1 MSAAPAETLL
11 KAIQLSVSPVFLLT
25 GIGAMMNV
33 LSGRLSRS
41 VDRAR
46 ELKRRCQ
53 ELNRDEQAEF
63 RLIRQRIR
71 LVVRAIALLTLS
83 ILLISTVVAVIFLTV
98 ALQVN
103 LSMVVAP
110 LFVAAMLMLTLQH
123 SASCGRS
130 PSPQSSCRPALGP
143 AHHSA
148 GDQINHADHQ
158 TDGDHRRRNPTQH
171 HK

>member
-1 MSAAPAETLL
+1 MSAAPVDTLVE
-11 KAIQLSVSPVFLLT
+11 AIQLSVSPVFLLA

-46 ELKRRCQ
+46 ELKLRGQ
-53 ELNRDEQAEF
+53 ELDRDEQAEF
-63 RLIRQRIR
+63 RWIRQRIR

-110 LFVAAMLMLTLQH
+110 LFVAAMLILTWAALCFLREINLASKQLQ
-123 SASCGRS
+123 ASFGPS
-130 PSPQSSCRPALGP
+130 PSFSRGS
-143 AHHSA
+143 
-148 GDQINHADHQ
+148 DQP
-158 TDGDHRRRNPTQH
+158 R
-171 HK
+171 

>member
-11 KAIQLSVSPVFLLT
+11 KAIQLSVSPVFLLA

-41 VDRAR
+41 VVRAR
-46 ELKRRCQ
+46 DLKRRSR
-53 ELNRDEQAEF
+53 ELDDDEQAEF

-71 LVVRAIALLTLS
+71 LVVRAIGLLTLS

-98 ALQVN
+98 ALQIN

-110 LFVAAMLMLTLQH
+110 LFVAAMLMLTWAALCFLQEITL
-123 SASCGRS
+123 ASKQLQASFGPSESFSWASDRS
-130 PSPQSSCRPALGP
+130 R
-143 AHHSA
+143 
-148 GDQINHADHQ
+148 
-158 TDGDHRRRNPTQH
+158 
-171 HK
+171 

>member
-11 KAIQLSVSPVFLLT
+11 KAIQLSVSPVFLLA

-46 ELKRRCQ
+46 ELKRRSQ
-53 ELNRDEQAEF
+53 ELDDDEQAEF

-103 LSMVVAP
+103 LSIVVAP
-110 LFVAAMLMLTLQH
+110 LFVAAMVVWATSPVLNLMFKHL
-123 SASCGRS
+123 S
-130 PSPQSSCRPALGP
+130 P
-143 AHHSA
+143 
-148 GDQINHADHQ
+148 
-158 TDGDHRRRNPTQH
+158 
-171 HK
+171 

>member
-11 KAIQLSVSPVFLLT
+11 KAIQLSVSPVFLLA

-53 ELNRDEQAEF
+53 ELDRDEQAEL

-71 LVVRAIALLTLS
+71 LVVRAIGLLTIS

-98 ALQVN
+98 ALQLN

-110 LFVAAMLMLTLQH
+110 LFVAAMLMLTWAALCFLREITLASKQLQV
-123 SASCGRS
+123 SLRTS
-130 PSPQSSCRPALGP
+130 PSFSWGSDQSS
-143 AHHSA
+143 
-148 GDQINHADHQ
+148 
-158 TDGDHRRRNPTQH
+158 
-171 HK
+171 

>member
-11 KAIQLSVSPVFLLT
+11 KAIQLSVSPVFLLA

-46 ELKRRCQ
+46 ELKRRFQ
-53 ELNRDEQAEF
+53 ELDDDEQAEF

-110 LFVAAMLMLTLQH
+110 LFVAAMLMLTWAALCFLREITLASKQLQ
-123 SASCGRS
+123 ASFG
-130 PSPQSSCRPALGP
+130 PSESFSWGSDQSR
-143 AHHSA
+143 
-148 GDQINHADHQ
+148 
-158 TDGDHRRRNPTQH
+158 
-171 HK
+171 

>member
-11 KAIQLSVSPVFLLT
+11 KAIQLSVSPVFLLA

-46 ELKRRCQ
+46 DLKRRSQ
-53 ELNRDEQAEF
+53 ELDDDEQAEF

-71 LVVRAIALLTLS
+71 LVVRAIGLLTLS

-98 ALQVN
+98 ALQIN

-110 LFVAAMLMLTLQH
+110 MFVAAMLMLTWAALCFLREITLASKQLQ
-123 SASCGRS
+123 ASFG
-130 PSPQSSCRPALGP
+130 PSESFSWEQGQSR
-143 AHHSA
+143 
-148 GDQINHADHQ
+148 
-158 TDGDHRRRNPTQH
+158 
-171 HK
+171 

>member
-11 KAIQLSVSPVFLLT
+11 KAIQLSVSPVFLLA

-46 ELKRRCQ
+46 DLKRRSR
-53 ELNRDEQAEF
+53 ELDDDEQAEF

-71 LVVRAIALLTLS
+71 LVVRAIGLLTLS

-98 ALQVN
+98 ALQIN

-110 LFVAAMLMLTLQH
+110 LFVAAMLMLTWAALCFLREITLASKQLQ
-123 SASCGRS
+123 ASFGPSESFSWGSDRS
-130 PSPQSSCRPALGP
+130 R
-143 AHHSA
+143 
-148 GDQINHADHQ
+148 
-158 TDGDHRRRNPTQH
+158 
-171 HK
+171 

>member
-11 KAIQLSVSPVFLLT
+11 RAIQLSVSPVFLLA

-46 ELKRRCQ
+46 DLKRRRR
-53 ELNRDEQAEF
+53 ELDDDEQAEF

-71 LVVRAIALLTLS
+71 LVVRAIGLLTLS

-98 ALQVN
+98 ALQIN

-110 LFVAAMLMLTLQH
+110 LFVAAMLMLTWAALCFLQEITL
-123 SASCGRS
+123 ASKQLQASFGPNESFSWASDRS
-130 PSPQSSCRPALGP
+130 R
-143 AHHSA
+143 
-148 GDQINHADHQ
+148 
-158 TDGDHRRRNPTQH
+158 
-171 HK
+171 

>member
-1 MSAAPAETLL
+1 MSPAPADTLL

-33 LSGRLSRS
+33 LSGRLNRS

-53 ELNRDEQAEF
+53 ELDDDEQAEF
-63 RLIRQRIR
+63 SLIRQRIR

-98 ALQVN
+98 ALQIN
-103 LSMVVAP
+103 LAAVVAP
-110 LFVAAMLMLTLQH
+110 LFVAAMLMLTWAALCFLREITLASKQLQ
-123 SASCGRS
+123 ASFGPS
-130 PSPQSSCRPALGP
+130 PSFSWGSDR
-143 AHHSA
+143 S
-148 GDQINHADHQ
+148 
-158 TDGDHRRRNPTQH
+158 R
-171 HK
+171 

>member
-11 KAIQLSVSPVFLLT
+11 KAIQLSVSPVFLLA

-46 ELKRRCQ
+46 ELKRRYQ
-53 ELNRDEQAEF
+53 ELDDDEQAEF
-63 RLIRQRIR
+63 RFIRQRIR
-71 LVVRAIALLTLS
+71 LVVRSIALLTLS

-103 LSMVVAP
+103 LSVVVAP
-110 LFVAAMLMLTLQH
+110 LFVAAMLMLTWAALCFLQKITL
-123 SASCGRS
+123 ASKQLQASFGPS
-130 PSPQSSCRPALGP
+130 PSFSWGSDR
-143 AHHSA
+143 S
-148 GDQINHADHQ
+148 
-158 TDGDHRRRNPTQH
+158 R
-171 HK
+171 

>member
-11 KAIQLSVSPVFLLT
+11 KAIQLSVSPVFLLA

-46 ELKRRCQ
+46 DLKRRSQ
-53 ELNRDEQAEF
+53 ELDDDEQAEF

-71 LVVRAIALLTLS
+71 LVVRAIGLLTLS
-83 ILLISTVVAVIFLTV
+83 IILISTVVAVIFLTV
-98 ALQVN
+98 SLQIN

-110 LFVAAMLMLTLQH
+110 LFVAAMLMLTWAALCFLREITLASKQLQ
-123 SASCGRS
+123 ASFG
-130 PSPQSSCRPALGP
+130 PSESFSWEQGQSR
-143 AHHSA
+143 
-148 GDQINHADHQ
+148 
-158 TDGDHRRRNPTQH
+158 
-171 HK
+171 

>member
-11 KAIQLSVSPVFLLT
+11 KAIQLSVSPVFLLA

-46 ELKRRCQ
+46 DLIRRSQ
-53 ELNRDEQAEF
+53 ELDDDEQAEF

-71 LVVRAIALLTLS
+71 LVVRAIGLLTLS

-98 ALQVN
+98 ALQIN

-110 LFVAAMLMLTLQH
+110 LFVAAMLMLTWAALCFLREITLASKQLQ
-123 SASCGRS
+123 ASFGPNES
-130 PSPQSSCRPALGP
+130 LSWESDQSR
-143 AHHSA
+143 
-148 GDQINHADHQ
+148 
-158 TDGDHRRRNPTQH
+158 
-171 HK
+171 

>member
-11 KAIQLSVSPVFLLT
+11 KAIQLSVSPVFLLA

-46 ELKRRCQ
+46 DLKRRSR
-53 ELNRDEQAEF
+53 ELDDDEQAEF

-71 LVVRAIALLTLS
+71 LVVRAIGLLTLS

-98 ALQVN
+98 ALQIN

-110 LFVAAMLMLTLQH
+110 LFVAAMLMLTWAALCFLQEITL
-123 SASCGRS
+123 ASKQLQASFG
-130 PSPQSSCRPALGP
+130 PSESFSWASDQSR
-143 AHHSA
+143 
-148 GDQINHADHQ
+148 
-158 TDGDHRRRNPTQH
+158 
-171 HK
+171 

>member
-11 KAIQLSVSPVFLLT
+11 RAIQLSVSPVFLLA

-46 ELKRRCQ
+46 DLKRRSR
-53 ELNRDEQAEF
+53 ELDDDEQAEF

-71 LVVRAIALLTLS
+71 LVVRAIGLLTLS

-98 ALQVN
+98 TLQIN

-110 LFVAAMLMLTLQH
+110 LFVAAMLTLTWAAVCFLWEITLASKQLQ
-123 SASCGRS
+123 ATF
-130 PSPQSSCRPALGP
+130 GP
-143 AHHSA
+143 RESFNLES
-148 GDQINHADHQ
+148 DLS
-158 TDGDHRRRNPTQH
+158 R
-171 HK
+171 

>member
-11 KAIQLSVSPVFLLT
+11 KAIQLSVSPVFLLA

-46 ELKRRCQ
+46 DLKRRSR
-53 ELNRDEQAEF
+53 ELDDDEQAEF

-71 LVVRAIALLTLS
+71 LVVRAIGLLTLS

-110 LFVAAMLMLTLQH
+110 LFVAAMLMLTWAALCFLQEITL
-123 SASCGRS
+123 ASKQLQASFG
-130 PSPQSSCRPALGP
+130 PSESFSWASDQSR
-143 AHHSA
+143 
-148 GDQINHADHQ
+148 
-158 TDGDHRRRNPTQH
+158 
-171 HK
+171 

>member
-11 KAIQLSVSPVFLLT
+11 KAIQLSVSPVFLLA

-46 ELKRRCQ
+46 ELKRRRQ
-53 ELNRDEQAEF
+53 ELDDDEQAEF

-103 LSMVVAP
+103 LSIVVAP
-110 LFVAAMLMLTLQH
+110 LFVAAMLMITWAALCSLRGITLDSKQLQ
-123 SASCGRS
+123 ASFGLS
-130 PSPQSSCRPALGP
+130 SSFSWGSNQSR
-143 AHHSA
+143 
-148 GDQINHADHQ
+148 
-158 TDGDHRRRNPTQH
+158 
-171 HK
+171 

>member
-11 KAIQLSVSPVFLLT
+11 KAIQLSVSPVFLLA

-46 ELKRRCQ
+46 DLKRRSR
-53 ELNRDEQAEF
+53 ELDDDEQAEF

-71 LVVRAIALLTLS
+71 LVVRAIGLLTLS

-98 ALQVN
+98 SLQIN

-110 LFVAAMLMLTLQH
+110 LFVAAMLMLTWAALCFLQEITL
-123 SASCGRS
+123 ASRQLQASFG
-130 PSPQSSCRPALGP
+130 PSESFSWGLDQSR
-143 AHHSA
+143 
-148 GDQINHADHQ
+148 
-158 TDGDHRRRNPTQH
+158 
-171 HK
+171 

>member
-11 KAIQLSVSPVFLLT
+11 KAIQLSVSPVFLLA

-53 ELNRDEQAEF
+53 ELDYDEQAEF

-71 LVVRAIALLTLS
+71 LVVRAIALLTMS

-98 ALQVN
+98 ALQLN

-110 LFVAAMLMLTLQH
+110 LFVAAMLMLTWAALCFLREITLASKQLQ
-123 SASCGRS
+123 ASFG
-130 PSPQSSCRPALGP
+130 PSESLSWESDQSR
-143 AHHSA
+143 
-148 GDQINHADHQ
+148 
-158 TDGDHRRRNPTQH
+158 
-171 HK
+171 

>member
-1 MSAAPAETLL
+1 MSPAPADTLL

-33 LSGRLSRS
+33 LSGRLNRS

-53 ELNRDEQAEF
+53 ELDDDEQAEF
-63 RLIRQRIR
+63 SLIRQRIR

-98 ALQVN
+98 ALQIN
-103 LSMVVAP
+103 LAAVVAP
-110 LFVAAMLMLTLQH
+110 LFVAAMLMLTSAAICFLREITLASKQLQ
-123 SASCGRS
+123 ASFG
-130 PSPQSSCRPALGP
+130 PSTSFSWASDQSR
-143 AHHSA
+143 
-148 GDQINHADHQ
+148 
-158 TDGDHRRRNPTQH
+158 
-171 HK
+171 

>member
-11 KAIQLSVSPVFLLT
+11 KAIQLSVSPVFLLA

-46 ELKRRCQ
+46 DLKRRSQ
-53 ELNRDEQAEF
+53 ELDDDEQAEF

-71 LVVRAIALLTLS
+71 LVVRAIGLLTLS

-98 ALQVN
+98 ALQIN

-110 LFVAAMLMLTLQH
+110 LFVAAMLMLTWAALCFLREITLASKQLQ
-123 SASCGRS
+123 ASFG
-130 PSPQSSCRPALGP
+130 PSESFS
-143 AHHSA
+143 
-148 GDQINHADHQ
+148 
-158 TDGDHRRRNPTQH
+158 
-171 HK
+171 

>member
-11 KAIQLSVSPVFLLT
+11 KAIQLSVSPVFLLA

-53 ELNRDEQAEF
+53 ELDRDEQAEL

-71 LVVRAIALLTLS
+71 LVVRAIGLLTIS

-98 ALQVN
+98 ALQIN

-110 LFVAAMLMLTLQH
+110 LFVAAMLMLTWAALCFLREITLASKQLQV
-123 SASCGRS
+123 SLRTS
-130 PSPQSSCRPALGP
+130 PSFSWGSDQSS
-143 AHHSA
+143 
-148 GDQINHADHQ
+148 
-158 TDGDHRRRNPTQH
+158 
-171 HK
+171 

>member
-11 KAIQLSVSPVFLLT
+11 KAIQLSVSPVFLLA

-53 ELNRDEQAEF
+53 ELDRDEQAEL

-71 LVVRAIALLTLS
+71 LVVRAIGLLTIS

-98 ALQVN
+98 AL
-103 LSMVVAP
+103 
-110 LFVAAMLMLTLQH
+110 
-123 SASCGRS
+123 
-130 PSPQSSCRPALGP
+130 
-143 AHHSA
+143 
-148 GDQINHADHQ
+148 
-158 TDGDHRRRNPTQH
+158 
-171 HK
+171 

>member
-11 KAIQLSVSPVFLLT
+11 KAIQLSVSPVFLLA

-46 ELKRRCQ
+46 DLKRRIQ
-53 ELNRDEQAEF
+53 ELDDDEQAEF

-71 LVVRAIALLTLS
+71 LVVRAIGLLTLS

-98 ALQVN
+98 ALQIN

-110 LFVAAMLMLTLQH
+110 LFVAAMLMLTWAALCFLREITLASKQLQ
-123 SASCGRS
+123 ASFGPSESFSWASDRS
-130 PSPQSSCRPALGP
+130 R
-143 AHHSA
+143 
-148 GDQINHADHQ
+148 
-158 TDGDHRRRNPTQH
+158 
-171 HK
+171 

>member
-11 KAIQLSVSPVFLLT
+11 KAIQLSVSPVFLLA

-53 ELNRDEQAEF
+53 VLDYDEQAEF

-103 LSMVVAP
+103 LSVVVAP
-110 LFVAAMLMLTLQH
+110 LFVAAMLMLTWAALCFLQEITL
-123 SASCGRS
+123 ASKQLQASFGPNESFSWASDRS
-130 PSPQSSCRPALGP
+130 R
-143 AHHSA
+143 
-148 GDQINHADHQ
+148 
-158 TDGDHRRRNPTQH
+158 
-171 HK
+171 

>member
-11 KAIQLSVSPVFLLT
+11 KAIQLSVSPVFLLA

-46 ELKRRCQ
+46 DLKHRG
-53 ELNRDEQAEF
+53 EDLDDDETTEF

-83 ILLISTVVAVIFLTV
+83 ILLISMVVAVIFLTV
-98 ALQVN
+98 VLQIN
-103 LSMVVAP
+103 LSMLVAT
-110 LFVAAMLMLTLQH
+110 LFVAAMLMLTWAALCFLREIILASKQLQ
-123 SASCGRS
+123 ASFGPYES
-130 PSPQSSCRPALGP
+130 FSSESDRP
-143 AHHSA
+143 
-148 GDQINHADHQ
+148 
-158 TDGDHRRRNPTQH
+158 R
-171 HK
+171 

>member
-11 KAIQLSVSPVFLLT
+11 RAIQLSVSPVFLLA

-46 ELKRRCQ
+46 DLKRRSR
-53 ELNRDEQAEF
+53 ELDDDEQAEF

-71 LVVRAIALLTLS
+71 LVVRAIGLLTLS

-98 ALQVN
+98 ALQIN

-110 LFVAAMLMLTLQH
+110 LFVAAMLMLTWAALCFLQEITL
-123 SASCGRS
+123 ASKQLQASFGPNESFSWASDRS
-130 PSPQSSCRPALGP
+130 R
-143 AHHSA
+143 
-148 GDQINHADHQ
+148 
-158 TDGDHRRRNPTQH
+158 
-171 HK
+171 

>member
-11 KAIQLSVSPVFLLT
+11 KAIQLSVSPVFLLA

-46 ELKRRCQ
+46 DLKRRSQ
-53 ELNRDEQAEF
+53 ELDDDEQAEF

-71 LVVRAIALLTLS
+71 LVVRAIGLLTLS

-98 ALQVN
+98 ALQIN

-110 LFVAAMLMLTLQH
+110 LFVAAMLMLTWAALCFLREITLASKQLQ
-123 SASCGRS
+123 ASFG
-130 PSPQSSCRPALGP
+130 PSESFSWGSDQSR
-143 AHHSA
+143 
-148 GDQINHADHQ
+148 
-158 TDGDHRRRNPTQH
+158 
-171 HK
+171 

>member
-1 MSAAPAETLL
+1 MSAPPAETLL

-53 ELNRDEQAEF
+53 ELNGDEQAEF

-71 LVVRAIALLTLS
+71 LVVRAIALLTLA
-83 ILLISTVVAVIFLTV
+83 ILLISSVVAVIFLTV
-98 ALQVN
+98 ALQIN
-103 LSMVVAP
+103 LAVVVAP
-110 LFVAAMLMLTLQH
+110 LFVAAMLMLTSAAICFLREITLASKQLQ
-123 SASCGRS
+123 ASFG
-130 PSPQSSCRPALGP
+130 PSESFSWTSDQSR
-143 AHHSA
+143 
-148 GDQINHADHQ
+148 
-158 TDGDHRRRNPTQH
+158 
-171 HK
+171 

>member
-11 KAIQLSVSPVFLLT
+11 KAIQLSVSPVFLLA

-53 ELNRDEQAEF
+53 ELDDDEQAEF

-103 LSMVVAP
+103 LSVVVAP
-110 LFVAAMLMLTLQH
+110 LFVAAMLMLTWAALCFLREITLASKQLQ
-123 SASCGRS
+123 ASFGPS
-130 PSPQSSCRPALGP
+130 PSFSWGSDQSR
-143 AHHSA
+143 
-148 GDQINHADHQ
+148 
-158 TDGDHRRRNPTQH
+158 
-171 HK
+171 